1 MKPAEINDS
10 IIKQQEIRNQQ
21 VSDRVLHQDAIA
33 FRSAT
38 ILRREQE
45 FGMWIVRV
53 GASEIKASSLVSFG
67 LAIGQT
73 VFYYKPP
80 NQAYGY
86 IKASI

>member
-1 MKPAEINDS
+1 MKPLEINDS
-10 IIKQQEIRNQQ
+10 IIRQQEIRNQQ
-21 VSDRVLHQDAIA
+21 ISDRTTAEDAIA
-33 FRSAT
+33 FKPAT

-45 FGMWIVRV
+45 FGMWIVQIA
-53 GASEIKASSLVSFG
+53 GAEVKATSLVSFG

>member
-10 IIKQQEIRNQQ
+10 IIGQQEIRNQQ
-21 VSDRVLHQDAIA
+21 MSDRVTAQDAIA
-33 FRSAT
+33 FKPAT

-45 FGMWIVRV
+45 FGMWVIQV
-53 GASEIKASSLVSFG
+53 GAAEVKASSLVSFG

-80 NQAYGY
+80 AQAYGY
-86 IKASI
+86 INASI